1 VSLQEKVLEFE
12 IELTQ
17 FIVDNHLSFL
27 IGEKMI
33 KFMKKY
39 CDYEVVT
46 AASLNDE
53 KISRII
59 RECVKPI
66 LVNTLNEKLA
76 NVLFSLSC
84 DETTHMAS
92 NKKYFA
98 IMIQFYDE
106 KLTKLRSYLHTFE
119 ATQKSDADSLY
130 QVLANQ
136 ILEKNIANN
145 VIGISM
151 DNASIN
157 KGSENSISTHIQAKY
172 PYVWVN
178 YCICHSYNLVC
189 KYASKAIPESVEK
202 FIHSMYN
209 YFSKSP
215 MKSADWLQLQRDL
228 GVTELKISK
237 YVETRWLSEE
247 FFISRILSRWKE
259 LIQYFSNETTKSGT
273 EIFNYL
279 EETEIKVYLQFLK
292 IFLREINRMNT
303 KFQMKERSVCI
314 IEEYIRNLFNQM
326 INLILK
332 DDSRTMSINEKLNL
346 CTKNN
351 ANQLNHLISKDKK
364 QT

>member
-1 VSLQEKVLEFE
+1 MPKKKIVKSNQNLEEQNDGNPQRIYEFNPDWINPKSKEYKWWVTKSDMAKNHYFCILCEKHLTINTIWGNHSYATTHEHDCNLKHKMGMVTSNIQNVKSSPKSVSLQEKVLEFE

-119 ATQKSDADSLY
+119 ATKKSDSDSLY
-130 QVLANQ
+130 QVLANHV
-136 ILEKNIANN
+136 LEKNIGNN

-157 KGSENSISTHIQAKY
+157 KGSKNSISTHIQAKY

-178 YCICHSYNLVC
+178 YCIC
-189 KYASKAIPESVEK
+189 I
-202 FIHSMYN
+202 
-209 YFSKSP
+209 
-215 MKSADWLQLQRDL
+215 
-228 GVTELKISK
+228 
-237 YVETRWLSEE
+237 
-247 FFISRILSRWKE
+247 
-259 LIQYFSNETTKSGT
+259 
-273 EIFNYL
+273 
-279 EETEIKVYLQFLK
+279 
-292 IFLREINRMNT
+292 
-303 KFQMKERSVCI
+303 
-314 IEEYIRNLFNQM
+314 
-326 INLILK
+326 
-332 DDSRTMSINEKLNL
+332 
-346 CTKNN
+346 
-351 ANQLNHLISKDKK
+351 
-364 QT
+364 